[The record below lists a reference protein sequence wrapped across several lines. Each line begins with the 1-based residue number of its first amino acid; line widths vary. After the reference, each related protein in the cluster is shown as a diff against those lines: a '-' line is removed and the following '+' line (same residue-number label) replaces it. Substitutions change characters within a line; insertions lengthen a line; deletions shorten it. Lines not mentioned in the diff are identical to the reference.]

1 MAQLESQVVYTPHA
15 DATPEA
21 ELDTLAAVYRF
32 VLNCADTRDRTP
44 NSGPVAAA
52 KETDGCEAME
62 IKNGS
67 NPQP

>member
-1 MAQLESQVVYTPHA
+1 MAQLESRVVYTPHA

-21 ELDTLAAVYRF
+21 ELDALAAAYRF
-32 VLNCADTRDRTP
+32 ILDRAGTSDRTP

-52 KETDGCEAME
+52 KETHGCDAME

-67 NPQP
+67 NPQS